1 MMKKVNKTKLLSIL
15 VMFLIL
21 IGFMPTICKAEN
33 KTEDNSSII
42 MKVSYGIQGN
52 FKGSTAVP
60 VNIEVENNG
69 ENIEGQLEVRVPSNT
84 PNTYD
89 AFVSEVNIGAKE
101 KRTVTIPIN
110 LPENDSK
117 LLVVFKQGENIIKQ
131 NTVLVSNGRVGEA
144 DMFMGILTDDFN
156 GLTIRFL
163 DFNSLNNTNN
173 KGRDRVNKTTS
184 VPLELDYL
192 LSSSKNISPLD
203 VIVIN
208 NYNISNLKRE
218 QYENLSTWVENG
230 GVLVIGSGEN
240 APKTIGSIDKEFFN
254 ITYNGTKDINGYTL
268 AKLNLKDATVKLQEG
283 EDPLIYQMNKGQG
296 KVYISTF
303 DLGNKTIAAKDKIM
317 NVWKECLGRDFL
329 DKINTPHGHRSNF
342 VPYGIEELSRN
353 VPYKETFNIG
363 LLIILFISYA
373 LIVGIIIYLIMKK
386 LNKREWLWGI
396 IPAIAIA
403 FSLSLYVLGSSTR
416 IKDVVLNQV
425 NILTSDKNGTSQV
438 VGYTGIG
445 SKYKND
451 LTVQEPIG
459 TSLQNYT
466 NDNYRENADTNNFTK
481 LGTKTVYRENNS
493 YFEFKNLSAL
503 SMKQFEISGHK
514 EIVPSIDANL
524 NYSSRKLSGKIK
536 NTLGY
541 DIQKLLV
548 VSYNTVWE
556 LGPMKADEEKEIEAM
571 SYSAS
576 GLASYGDNLRN
587 KYYRQFRSGSGNKE
601 NKEEF
606 KDVMRIGNLISSIG
620 ETNFKKQSTYLIAVT
635 DMPIDYGFDFSGKSV
650 SKYDTTGIIQEI
662 DVDFTDSEG
671 NLDYPLGYFKGDI
684 AEIDEKVNIDT
695 QDNVIYGS
703 GDLVLDYTID
713 KDINLLDLKVGYVE
727 NPELKKSSFKG
738 SVSVYNYEDNQYKP
752 INYIVNGESLKNATE
767 YIKDGKV
774 RVKMQCNNEE
784 ETGVPQIT
792 VKGRAK

>member
-1 MMKKVNKTKLLSIL
+1 MNRINKTKLLSIL
-15 VMFLIL
+15 AIFFIL

-33 KTEDNSSII
+33 KTEENTSIT

-69 ENIEGQLEVRVPSNT
+69 ENIEGQLEVRVSANT

-89 AFVSEVNIGAKE
+89 AFVSEINIGAKE

-110 LPENDSK
+110 LPENALK
-117 LLVVFKQGENIIKQ
+117 LAVVLKQGENIIKQ
-131 NTVLVSNGRVGEA
+131 NTVLISNGRVGGA
-144 DMFMGILTDDFN
+144 DMFMGILADDFN
-156 GLTIRFL
+156 GLAIRFL
-163 DFNSLNNTNN
+163 DFSSLNNSNN
-173 KGRDRVNKTTS
+173 KRGDRVNKTTS
-184 VPLELDYL
+184 VPLQLNSL
-192 LSSSKNISPLD
+192 LRSPKNISSLD

-208 NYNISNLKRE
+208 NYNTSNLQRE

-230 GVLVIGSGEN
+230 GILIIGSGEN
-240 APKTIGSIDKEFFN
+240 SPKTIENLDKEFFN

-283 EDPLIYQMNKGQG
+283 EDQLIYLINKGQG
-296 KVYISTF
+296 KIYIATF
-303 DLGNKTIAAKDKIM
+303 DLGNKTIATKDKTM
-317 NVWKECLGRDFL
+317 NIWKECLGKDFL
-329 DKINTPHGHRSNF
+329 EKNNSSYRHGGNG
-342 VPYGIEELSRN
+342 VPYGIEELSNN
-353 VPYKETFNIG
+353 VPYRETFNMWV
-363 LLIILFISYA
+363 LIIIFISYA
-373 LIVGIIIYLIMKK
+373 LIVGLIIYLIMKK

-403 FSLSLYVLGSSTR
+403 FSLSLYILGSSTR
-416 IKDVVLNQV
+416 IKDIVLNQV
-425 NILTSDKNGTSQV
+425 NIVTSDKNGTSKV
-438 VGYTGIG
+438 IGYAGIG

-451 LTVQEPIG
+451 LKVQEPIG
-459 TSLQNYT
+459 TTLQNFT
-466 NDNYRENADTNNFTK
+466 NDNYHENADTNNFTK
-481 LGTKTVYRENNS
+481 LGTKTVYRQNNS

-548 VSYNTVWE
+548 VSYNTIWE
-556 LGPMKADEEKEIEAM
+556 LGAMKSDEEKEIESM

-576 GLASYGDNLRN
+576 GLASYGDSLRN
-587 KYYRQFRSGSGNKE
+587 NYYRQFRSGSGHKE
-601 NKEEF
+601 KKEEF
-606 KDVMRIGNLISSIG
+606 KDVLRMSNLISSIG
-620 ETNFKKQSTYLIAVT
+620 ETNINNQSTYLIAVT
-635 DMPIDYGFDFSGKSV
+635 DMPIDYRFDFGGKSV
-650 SKYDTTGIIQEI
+650 SKYDTTAIIQEI
-662 DVDFTDSEG
+662 NVDFTDNEG
-671 NLDYPLGYFKGDI
+671 NLDYPLGYFKGSI
-684 AEIDEKVNIDT
+684 VEINENVDIDT
-695 QDNVIYGS
+695 QNNVIFGS

-738 SVSVYNYEDNQYKP
+738 SVSVYNYKENQYKP
-752 INYIVNGESLKNATE
+752 INYIVNGESLKNPTE

-792 VKGRAK
+792 VKGRTK

>member
-1 MMKKVNKTKLLSIL
+1 MKNNNKTKLLTIL
-15 VMFLIL
+15 VMFFIL
-21 IGFMPTICKAEN
+21 IGYVPIICKADT
-33 KTEDNSSII
+33 KTEDNSSIT

-52 FKGSTAVP
+52 FKGSTSVP
-60 VNIEVENNG
+60 LNIEVENTG

-89 AFVSEVNIGAKE
+89 AFVSEVNIGANE

-117 LLVVFKQGENIIKQ
+117 LMVVLKQGENIVKQ

-163 DFNSLNNTNN
+163 DFNSLNNSNN
-173 KGRDRVNKTTS
+173 KRGDRINKTIS

-268 AKLNLKDATVKLQEG
+268 AKLNLKDSTVKLQEG

-303 DLGNKTIAAKDKIM
+303 DLGNKTIATKDKIM
-317 NVWKECLGRDFL
+317 NVWKECLGHDFL
-329 DKINTPHGHRSNF
+329 EKNNVSSRNGGNF
-342 VPYGIEELSRN
+342 VPYGIEEISRN
-353 VPYKETFNIG
+353 VPYRETFNMG

-403 FSLSLYVLGSSTR
+403 FSLSLYILGSSTR
-416 IKDVVLNQV
+416 IKDVVLNQI
-425 NILTSDKNGTSQV
+425 NIVTSDKNGTSQV

-466 NDNYRENADTNNFTK
+466 NDNYRENSDTNNFTK

-514 EIVPSIDANL
+514 EIVPSIDAHL

-536 NTLGY
+536 NTFGY
-541 DIQKLLV
+541 DIQKLLI

-576 GLASYGDNLRN
+576 GLASYGDNLRS
-587 KYYRQFRSGSGNKE
+587 KYYRQFKSRSGNKE

-606 KDVMRIGNLISSIG
+606 KDVLRISDLISSIG
-620 ETNFKKQSTYLIAVT
+620 ETNVKNQSTYLIAVT
-635 DMPIDYGFDFSGKSV
+635 DMPIDYGFDFGGKSV
-650 SKYDTTGIIQEI
+650 SKYDTTAIIQDI

-684 AEIDEKVNIDT
+684 AEINENIDI
-695 QDNVIYGS
+695 DNHNNMIFGN

-713 KDINLLDLKVGYVE
+713 KDITLLDLKVGYVE
-727 NPELKKSSFKG
+727 NPEHKKSGFKG
-738 SVSVYNYEDNQYKP
+738 SVSVYNYEENQYKQ
-752 INYIVNGESLKNATE
+752 INYIVNGESLKNPTE

-774 RVKMQCNNEE
+774 RVKMQCINEE
-784 ETGVPQIT
+784 QAGVPQIT